1 MSTTNR
7 VLSVGQCGPDHG
19 TISRFLRKSFSAEV
33 EPAETLDQA
42 LGLIRSHPGRYALV
56 LANRV
61 FDLDGELGIDLI
73 RALKADSALAGLPI
87 MLVSNL
93 PEAQTEAQAA
103 GALPGFGKSEL
114 GSARSLDA
122 LRVVLGTRGEA

>member
-1 MSTTNR
+1 MSTSNR

-19 TISRFLRKSFSAEV
+19 AISRFLRKCFSAEV
-33 EPAETLDQA
+33 EPAETPDQA
-42 LGLIRSHPGRYALV
+42 LGLIRSHPGRYTLV
-56 LANRV
+56 LVNRV
-61 FDLDGELGIDLI
+61 CDLDGELGIDLI
-73 RALKADSALAGLPI
+73 RALKADAELASLPI

-93 PEAQTEAQAA
+93 PEAQAEAQAA

-122 LRVVLGTRGEA
+122 LRVVLGAQGAA